1 MRPLVADIG
10 NVMTGANKDETG
22 WVDIA
27 AYAAKTLNKSGN
39 VVFMTPSERAQ
50 LTNDQVEILA
60 HSGRELIMVTD
71 AVFGKYQMLLIHLRL
86 YPMNIGRDT
95 NTDLLSTKT

>member
-27 AYAAKTLNKSGN
+27 AYAAKTLNN
-39 VVFMTPSERAQ
+39 PEM
-50 LTNDQVEILA
+50 
-60 HSGRELIMVTD
+60 
-71 AVFGKYQMLLIHLRL
+71 
-86 YPMNIGRDT
+86 
-95 NTDLLSTKT
+95 